1 MAATVT
7 LELPDNVLIQALKRL
22 SPARRRQ
29 LLYQLEDEEASP
41 AVRVVPATELD
52 KWTGLIAV
60 GGDALEDSRA
70 SMTHRVVLDRRSGS
84 ILPPTP
90 PDIEPGDGR
99 VI

>member
-29 LLYQLEDEEASP
+29 LLYQLEDEASP
-41 AVRVVPATELD
+41 AVRVISATELD

-60 GGDALEDSRA
+60 GGDALEDS
-70 SMTHRVVLDRRSGS
+70 
-84 ILPPTP
+84 
-90 PDIEPGDGR
+90 GR
-99 VI
+99 LYDE